1 MRGILMQREGLVMY
15 KLDFNGDWKV
25 WKELDAFELVFRV
38 PKDAKKVTLPY
49 DAMIH
54 EKQQKNSRN
63 GGKTGALDGAVYK
76 FYKRFFVP
84 EDYQDKNVRFHFE
97 GIYMNAF
104 IYINQSLAGSCVY
117 GYTDFFVDAND
128 YLKYGQ
134 ENEILVLVK
143 NSAMPNSRW
152 YSGSGIYRPVW
163 MCVGE
168 KSYIVPYSLRLT
180 TKALEYE
187 PRQATEP
194 DTYPGRALG
203 AVVEI
208 EGMLSNSHMKA
219 VWQQAVIEICTP
231 DGVTILQR
239 KYPVRIKGGENIHLR
254 KSIYVENPRLWC
266 EEDPALYKVKLLIK
280 DGEKVV
286 DEDNIITGIRQIF
299 VDARH
304 GLRVNGRSVKLRGA
318 CIHHDQGLLG
328 AATYD
333 DYEYRRVRLLKAAG
347 FNAVRSA
354 HNPASQAL
362 LRACDAL
369 GMYVMDE
376 FSDVW
381 TKNKTDYDYSMVFE
395 RDWEKDVKAMV
406 DADYNHPSVILYST
420 GNEISEICTE
430 KGIETSRMLGDRFHG
445 LDPSRYTTNGIN
457 GAFAAGDGLAHIVHD
472 ITGADPGSG
481 DVNVF
486 MGAMATHMPE
496 IVTHP
501 ILSDILEKLE
511 TTMDVIGYNYMTAR
525 YLKDAKTYPDRVMIG
540 TETYPKQIAQNW
552 AAILQCP
559 AVLGDFTWTG
569 YDYLGEVGPYPMLMN
584 TGADISI
591 IGCRRPMSYYR
602 EIVFGLKKGP
612 YIAVQDPDRFGIPR
626 EFGPWQFTDCT
637 FNYNYP
643 GREGRPVMIQVYGGG
658 DEVELY
664 VNNRRI
670 GRQPCGRDT
679 QYYTMFNTVY
689 EPGTLTAIA
698 YENGVEIGRCQLDT
712 TGPAAWIRA
721 EADTGFHGHE
731 EMPQIYDG
739 DGNCLTFI
747 NITLR
752 DARGRLVPDGENE
765 LSVEIQGPAVLLAF
779 GSTGSVHTRGFE
791 KKKTK
796 ADQGR
801 AMAVLKSTGQG
812 LVTVIIRGEGLKET
826 VVTYES

>member
-1 MRGILMQREGLVMY
+1 MY
-15 KLDFNGDWKV
+15 KFNFNQDWKV

-38 PKDAKKVTLPY
+38 RKDAKNVTLPY

-54 EKQQKNSRN
+54 EKQQKNSKN
-63 GGKTGALDGAVYK
+63 AGKTGSLEGAVYK

-84 EDYQDKNVRFHFE
+84 EDYKDKNILFHFE

-168 KSYIVPYSLRLT
+168 MAYIVPYSLRMT
-180 TKALEYE
+180 TKSVEYGEKHLPERAGKDDLEDKE
-187 PRQATEP
+187 VS
-194 DTYPGRALG
+194 G

-208 EGMLSNSHMKA
+208 EGKLKNSHIKP
-219 VWQQAVIEICTP
+219 VWRQVVMEISTP
-231 DGVTILQR
+231 EGEVILQR
-239 KYPVRIKGGENIHLR
+239 KYPVRIKGGETVHLR
-254 KSIYVENPRLWC
+254 KSIYVDDPRLWC
-266 EEDPALYKVKLLIK
+266 EEDPALYKVRMTLK
-280 DGEKVV
+280 DGDKTV
-286 DEDNIITGIRQIF
+286 DEDSMITGIRQIS

-304 GLRVNGRSVKLRGA
+304 GLRVNGRPVKLRGA

-333 DYEYRRVRLLKAAG
+333 DYEYRRVRLLKDAG

-369 GMYVMDE
+369 GVYVMDE

-381 TKNKTDYDYSMVFE
+381 TKNKTDYDYSTVFE
-395 RDWEKDVKAMV
+395 RDWEKDVQAMV
-406 DADYNHPSVILYST
+406 DADYNHPCVILYST
-420 GNEISEICTE
+420 GNEIFEICTE
-430 KGIETSRMLGDRFHG
+430 KGIETSRMLGDKFHE

-486 MGAMATHMPE
+486 MGAMATHMPQ

-511 TTMDVIGYNYMTAR
+511 TTMDILGYNYMTAR
-525 YLKDAKTYPDRVMIG
+525 YLTDAKNYPDRIMVG
-540 TETYPKQIAQNW
+540 TETYPKQIAENW
-552 AAILQCP
+552 DAILQCP

-569 YDYLGEVGPYPMLMN
+569 YDYLGEVGPYPALMN
-584 TGADISI
+584 TGADISL

-612 YIAVQDPDRFGIPR
+612 CIAVQDPDRFGIPR

-643 GREGRPVMIQVYGGG
+643 GREGKPIMIQVYAAG

-664 VNNRRI
+664 VNDRLI
-670 GRQPCGRDT
+670 GRQACGRDT

-689 EPGTLTAIA
+689 EPGTLTAVA
-698 YENGVEIGRCQLDT
+698 YENGVEIGRSQLST
-712 TGPAAWIRA
+712 TGPAAWIQA
-721 EADTGFHGHE
+721 EADQGFHNRE

-739 DGNCLTFI
+739 DGTRLTFI

-752 DARGRLVPDGENE
+752 DNEGRIVPDGENE
-765 LSVEIQGPAVLLAF
+765 LALEIHGPAVLLAF
-779 GSTGSVHTRGFE
+779 GSTGAVHRQGFE

-796 ADQGR
+796 ACEGH
-801 AMAVLKSTGQG
+801 AMAVLKNTGKG
-812 LVTVIIRGEGLKET
+812 KVSVTVRGEGLKEAE
-826 VVTYES
+826 VSYENRLVF